1 MVLRRPL
8 ILFYKKQY
16 RKSIGKKVCYD
27 RTVATIKKGS
37 GNVYRYIIQ
46 NSIEYIEN
54 NLCSELT
61 AQELSE
67 RAGFSLFHYY
77 RLFTS
82 VVGIPVMQYIT
93 RRRLLYAVYEM
104 SKGMKKADAAL
115 MYGFDTYA
123 GFYKAFL
130 REFGCTPS
138 FYLSNFMIIK
148 PYKINILQEEPV
160 MVSHKQIT
168 ELLSMY
174 WKLEDVTIKDVVYE
188 GTGKKSDSLYYVGDD
203 YALKF
208 STSLGKLKNHIK
220 ISEAL
225 EKEGLLAATPVETH
239 SGEKYVQY
247 GQLYCSLTKRVQGQ
261 QILPQNLFKE
271 DAKGDARF
279 IGEIV
284 GHLSKA
290 LSGIDI
296 VADDANIYES
306 VVNWAM
312 PVLLKTNIISN
323 AICKKYVTEFADLYG
338 KLPQQIIHR
347 NLCPSNI
354 IIEGSKW
361 GIIEFEMSERNV
373 RIYDP
378 CYAATG
384 ILSEFYSEGDGFGKW
399 IEIYKE
405 IMYGYDTVAKLSDDE
420 RKAIPYVLLSN
431 QFLATTWFAEQDK
444 YRDMYEVNKLMTKS
458 IVENFDMLLLQ
469 V

>member
-1 MVLRRPL
+1 M
-8 ILFYKKQY
+8 Y
-16 RKSIGKKVCYD
+16 RH
-27 RTVATIKKGS
+27 
-37 GNVYRYIIQ
+37 IIQ
-46 NSIEYIEN
+46 SSIEYIEN
-54 NLCSELT
+54 NLCAELT

-67 RAGFSLFHYY
+67 KAGFSLFHYY

-82 VVGIPVMQYIT
+82 IVGIPVMQYIT

-104 SKGMKKADAAL
+104 SKGMKKADVAL

-123 GFYKAFL
+123 GFYRAFL

-148 PYKINILQEEPV
+148 PYKINILQEEPI

-168 ELLSMY
+168 ELLSTY
-174 WKLEDVTIKDVVYE
+174 WGMEDVTINDVVYE
-188 GTGKKSDSLYYVGDD
+188 GTGKKSDSLYYVGDK
-203 YALKF
+203 YALKL

-225 EKEGLLAATPVETH
+225 EKEGLLAATPVKTH

-247 GQLYCSLTKRVQGQ
+247 GQLYCCLTKRIQGQ

-271 DAKGDARF
+271 DAKADARF

-290 LSGIDI
+290 LSEVDI
-296 VADDANIYES
+296 VVDDAKMYES

-312 PVLLKTNIISN
+312 PILQKANTISN
-323 AICKKYVTEFADLYG
+323 AVRKKYITEFADLYG

-354 IIEGSKW
+354 IIEGGKW
-361 GIIEFEMSERNV
+361 GIIEFELSERNV
-373 RIYDP
+373 RIFDP

-384 ILSEFYSEGDGFGKW
+384 ILSESYAEGDGFAKW

-420 RKAIPYVLLSN
+420 RKAIPYVVLSN
-431 QFLATTWFAEQDK
+431 QFLATAWFSEQEK
-444 YRDMYEVNKLMTKS
+444 YKDVYEVNKLMTKS
-458 IVENFDMLLLQ
+458 IVENFDMLLL
-469 V
+469 